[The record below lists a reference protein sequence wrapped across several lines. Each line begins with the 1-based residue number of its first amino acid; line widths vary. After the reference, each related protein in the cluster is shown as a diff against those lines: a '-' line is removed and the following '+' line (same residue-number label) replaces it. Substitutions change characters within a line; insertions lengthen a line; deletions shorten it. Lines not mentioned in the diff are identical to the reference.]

1 MGQVFLMG
9 GSGGIDVEGA
19 DATTEQVLN
28 GAKFYSNENKGDEI
42 LVGSMPNNGKIEQ
55 TLNAG
60 GTYTIPTGYHNGEG
74 YVKATDLA
82 LQTTGTATASAIL
95 KGKTAWVDGSQITGT
110 IPSQS
115 GENITITTTAKTYS
129 AGYYP
134 SGWTVSAPT
143 QRSAPD
149 KPLNPGEYVDYY
161 AGYYPSNWRVSANGI
176 RGARGLCS
184 RNTDKLNL
192 GDTVVTFSWNNI
204 GFKPNYLCIVVG
216 KIDSSAS
223 SGNYVSAVYWNG
235 TSLSYTNIGQDDK
248 IPSFRSVSATGCTI
262 KFTIPVGWD
271 AGTISGQSYFIAAS

>member
-28 GAKFYSNENKGDEI
+28 GVKFYSNENEGDEI
-42 LVGSMPNNGKIEQ
+42 LVGSMPNNGKVEK

-60 GTYTIPTGYHNGEG
+60 GTYTIPAGYHNGEG

-82 LQTTGTATASAIL
+82 SQTHATATASTIL
-95 KGKTAWVDGSQITGT
+95 SGYTAWVKGSKVTGSIQVKT
-110 IPSQS
+110 PSVEGGLSYSQS
-115 GENITITTTAKTYS
+115 ATYDP
-129 AGYYP
+129 GYYP
-134 SGWTVSAPT
+134 RRWTVTAP
-143 QRSAPD
+143 A
-149 KPLNPGEYVDYY
+149 
-161 AGYYPSNWRVSANGI
+161 AGGVT

-248 IPSFRSVSATGCTI
+248 TPSFQSVSATGCTI

-271 AGTISGQSYFIAAS
+271 AGTIIGQSYFIAAS